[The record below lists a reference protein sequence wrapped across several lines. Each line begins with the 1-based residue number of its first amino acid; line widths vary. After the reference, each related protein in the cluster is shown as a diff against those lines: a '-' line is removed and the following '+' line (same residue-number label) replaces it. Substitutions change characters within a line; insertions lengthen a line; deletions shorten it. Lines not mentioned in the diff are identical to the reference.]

1 MLRKVCFF
9 AKDLARGSSRMRGY
23 QVARALGRIIPNRI
37 EVGEPDPSVRSAI
50 IFWIGPIR
58 NKYRMHSSNIHVLD
72 VIDKY
77 IYGARRKRAN
87 TLAMY
92 QCILVGSERMK
103 SYFQTL
109 PGCPPRVVVVPH
121 HWDPRLSAVQCSQ
134 DRLRF
139 GYMGATAT
147 QRKRDR
153 NFVHFRDFGKRY
165 SIEFFD
171 TEVGRSV
178 TGEVARGKDFPV
190 VRSSYTFP
198 DTVPFNCAISL
209 RPVGSLEYKFKTTA
223 KVATAAALGQNIITT
238 GEWAVRDYLP
248 PTYPFLVH
256 NPTKP
261 NIEAMFRKV
270 ISDYRGDKTLWTR
283 GLKMMEEVRSRLSI
297 ENVVKLYAD
306 LIRQAE
312 AMPC

>member
-1 MLRKVCFF
+1 
-9 AKDLARGSSRMRGY
+9 MRGY
-23 QVARALGRIIPNRI
+23 QIAQALRGTIASTIKI
-37 EVGEPDPSVRSAI
+37 GKPDPSTRSAI

-58 NKYRMHSSNIHVLD
+58 HKYNMHCSNIHVLD
-72 VIDKY
+72 VVDKY
-77 IYGARRKRAN
+77 ALHAHSSDWD

-92 QCILVGSERMK
+92 QCVLVNSARMK
-103 SYFQTL
+103 SFFQKR
-109 PGCPPRVVVVPH
+109 PGCPSRVVVIPH
-121 HWDPRLSAVQCSQ
+121 HWDPRLSQVQCSQ
-134 DRLRF
+134 DQLRF
-139 GYMGATAT
+139 GYMGSI
-147 QRKRDR
+147 KSLEHSP
-153 NFVHFRDFGKRY
+153 NFVHFRDFSKRY
-165 SIEFFD
+165 SVEFLD

-178 TGEVARGKDFPV
+178 TEEVARGEGFPAI
-190 VRSSYTFP
+190 RTSHTFP
-198 DTVPFNCAISL
+198 DIVPFNCAISL
-209 RPVGSLEYKFKTTA
+209 RPVGSLAYKLKTTA

-238 GEWAVRDYLP
+238 GEWAVRDHLP

-270 ISDYRGDKTLWTR
+270 VSDYRGDKTLWTR